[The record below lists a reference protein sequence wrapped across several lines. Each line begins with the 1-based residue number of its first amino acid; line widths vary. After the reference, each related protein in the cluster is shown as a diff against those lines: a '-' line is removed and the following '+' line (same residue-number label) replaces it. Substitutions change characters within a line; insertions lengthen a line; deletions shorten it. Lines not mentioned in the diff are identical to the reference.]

1 MHKEV
6 DSGSDNSTDFL
17 DTSDSSVFDSDT
29 LEESEDLARTRKSSR
44 GRPRKSP
51 ADSAEHKRPH
61 CSASA
66 RMESV
71 QDLLKGL
78 EQEVDINLVTPLT
91 KSDTHPHD
99 AQVEMQEPVL
109 GGRIMLPLSPFLNPK
124 IHVPISPSSGD
135 GSSNT
140 ADLQERIY
148 NYQYI
153 NKGLAS
159 TIQYQMYLNNLVL
172 MNKISTKPKTEAH
185 QTHARETSERHRAQ
199 QAKRSAEVHS
209 PTLTTEIDDEDD
221 DYSEA
226 PTFTSSRPRRKSA
239 VHKSSIEDPSEDE
252 IDEPT
257 EEEDNVEKILSYN
270 PAENTYY
277 VKFRGKSYLH
287 CDWVPTEALTETK
300 TGEMRLRR
308 FMKSPLTHTEDTE
321 IFHPDLVA
329 VERIIA
335 EEDEVIEGTHR
346 KIYLTKWKKFPYE
359 SSTFEYADHLS
370 DCEGFSEAMAAFT
383 RRRERAYFPS
393 TPAGWR
399 PSRDRVPESLSFFKG
414 GRELRPYQKEGVS
427 WLVNK
432 WLFRQS
438 CILADE
444 MGLGKTVQSVAFVDT
459 VISKCGLKRP
469 ALVVAPLSTIPHWE
483 REFAAWTDLRV
494 LVYHGSQAAREIM
507 QDFEFRSTNGLLF
520 DVILTT
526 YEMAIAGV
534 EHISAVSFGVCVL
547 DEAHRL
553 KNSRSKAAQT
563 LRAIEVDHKVL
574 LSGTP
579 LQNNLAELWS
589 LLNFI
594 DEDKFPSLKYFLG
607 AYKMEEAED
616 VERIQLLLRPLM
628 LRRMKDDVESI
639 PVKEETI
646 VEVELTMIQKRFY
659 RAILEKNMEF
669 LGAAGSSTPN
679 LLNIMMELRKCC
691 IHPYLI
697 AGAEE
702 QILMENGQDMV
713 QDVDRSEYYRI
724 LIQSSGK
731 LVFLDKLLA
740 KLYKSHKV
748 LVFSQMTKCLDLIAE
763 YLQYK
768 GYLYE
773 RIDGTV
779 RGDVRQASIDRFST
793 DADSFV
799 FLLCTRAGGVGINL
813 TAADTVIIFD
823 SDWNPQNDL
832 QAQARCHRIG
842 QTAEVKIYR
851 LVTRNTY
858 EREMFDRAS
867 LKLGLDRAILHRD
880 KERESAHNRKGRVE
894 SLLKK
899 GAYGVLMEADDVN
912 QRFCEED
919 IDKILEGRTSVVR
932 HEDQSGNVFSK
943 ASFQVAEEIDDPDFW
958 ENLLIKRRAADAES
972 RLRRVLRKMA
982 RAGLISPEEEKE
994 RVQRIEELK
1003 SEIKRESAA
1012 VNNSSK
1018 STNGVNSTGETEG
1031 ERKRGEV
1038 LEQNLSDLLVELR
1051 GTKAP
1056 GLSKAQVARSIRRAL
1071 RAIPEQSIRED
1082 MSMALEWATQG
1093 DDEADDDKSIA
1104 LPAGVDPLR
1113 LLFRCQ
1119 VVELLETYEDS
1130 KGAAEIEWKNWAAD
1144 DDALIVQQVRENGY
1158 GLYSINVDEKVRV
1171 GLLKSEKGKET
1182 AVYKGRT
1189 REELNSRLR
1198 KMLLVINKKDDTDE
1212 ERESVSAAIEL
1223 FGRPTQKN
1231 RESIVKMY
1239 RGRNI
1244 ITEMTNMIG
1253 MIEENMKKRQSRR
1266 SGFDA
1271 ELAKVLTNKINLFD
1285 RLEALSAG
1293 AVPVLRKTTGLPR
1306 GWGKEKDMLMI
1317 QSLLA
1322 EGLTKEVCDTLGVTE
1337 EVILR
1342 RAEALVRHNQA
1353 KNEQEEAPEESKTPT
1368 E

>member
-1 MHKEV
+1 MHKEE
-6 DSGSDNSTDFL
+6 DSRSDNSTDFL
-17 DTSDSSVFDSDT
+17 DTSDSSGFDTDNT
-29 LEESEDLARTRKSSR
+29 LEESEDLVKKQKTGR
-44 GRPRKSP
+44 GRPRKRSI
-51 ADSAEHKRPH
+51 DTFDNKRLNTSGH
-61 CSASA
+61 L
-66 RMESV
+66 ETV
-71 QDLLKGL
+71 QEVLKGL
-78 EQEVDINLVTPLT
+78 EEEVDTCLETPLT
-91 KSDTHPHD
+91 QSERHP
-99 AQVEMQEPVL
+99 QKEKVELQDPIQ

-124 IHVPISPSSGD
+124 IHVPLTLLNAEDSESA
-135 GSSNT
+135 N
-140 ADLQERIY
+140 LQEKIH
-148 NYQYI
+148 NYQYV

-172 MNKISTKPKTEAH
+172 MNKIAGKPKNAEKH
-185 QTHARETSERHRAQ
+185 MERGAEKHESPESRYSDIGGDVVR
-199 QAKRSAEVHS
+199 KPRRRSAAVVKSTPVNDNDE
-209 PTLTTEIDDEDD
+209 EDNDDDYEDD
-221 DYSEA
+221 DDMA
-226 PTFTSSRPRRKSA
+226 
-239 VHKSSIEDPSEDE
+239 EDTM
-252 IDEPT
+252 I
-257 EEEDNVEKILSYN
+257 EEDNVEKILSYN
-270 PAENTYY
+270 KPENTFY
-277 VKFRGKSYLH
+277 VKYRGKSYLH
-287 CDWVPTEALTETK
+287 CEWVPYDTLVETK
-300 TGEMRLRR
+300 TGEMRVRR
-308 FMKSPLTHTEDTE
+308 FLKAPVVHEEDA
-321 IFHPDLVA
+321 DLFDSELVT

-335 EEDEVIEGTHR
+335 EEEEYIDENTSR
-346 KIYLTKWKKFPYE
+346 KIYLTKWRKFPYE
-359 SSTFEYADHLS
+359 SSTFEYYEHLS
-370 DCEGFSEAMAAFT
+370 DCEGFEQAHGDFI
-383 RRRERAYFPS
+383 RRREKIYTGT
-393 TPAGWR
+393 TPIGWR
-399 PSRDRVPESLSFFKG
+399 PSRDRVPESFVFKG
-414 GRELRPYQKEGVS
+414 GRELRAYQKEGVS

-459 VISKCGLKRP
+459 IMSKCGMKRP

-494 LVYHGSQAAREIM
+494 LVYHGSQPAREIM
-507 QDFEFRSTNGLLF
+507 QDFEFRTATGQLLF

-534 EHISAVSFGVCVL
+534 DHLSSVSFGVSVL

-563 LRAIEVDHKVL
+563 LRSIEVDHKVL

-579 LQNNLAELWS
+579 LQNNLSELWS

-594 DEDKFPSLKYFLG
+594 DEEKFPSLKYFLD
-607 AYKMEEAED
+607 AYKMEEADD
-616 VERIQLLLRPLM
+616 VERIQLLLKPLM
-628 LRRMKDDVESI
+628 LRRMKDDVETI

-697 AGAEE
+697 SGAEE
-702 QILMENGQDMV
+702 QILMENGQDINHESG
-713 QDVDRSEYYRI
+713 DRDEYYRI

-740 KLYKSHKV
+740 KLHKSHKV

-793 DADSFV
+793 DENSFV

-867 LKLGLDRAILHRD
+867 LKLGLDRAILHKD
-880 KERESAHNRKGRVE
+880 KDRESAHNRKGRVE

-912 QRFCEED
+912 QKFCEED

-932 HEDQSGNVFSK
+932 HEDQKGNVFSK
-943 ASFQVAEEIDDPDFW
+943 ASFQVTEEIDDPDFW

-972 RLRRVLRKMA
+972 RLRRILRKMA
-982 RAGLISPEEEKE
+982 RAGLLSEEELPKREEAIKQLKESLDASDANDKATALEKE
-994 RVQRIEELK
+994 RF
-1003 SEIKRESAA
+1003 
-1012 VNNSSK
+1012 
-1018 STNGVNSTGETEG
+1018 
-1031 ERKRGEV
+1031 
-1038 LEQNLSDLLVELR
+1038 SDLLVELR
-1051 GTKAP
+1051 GTKAQ
-1056 GLSKAQVARSIRRAL
+1056 GLTKGQVAKSIRRAL
-1071 RAIPEQSIRED
+1071 RAIAEQGIKDDLS
-1082 MSMALEWATQG
+1082 MSLEWALQK
-1093 DDEADDDKSIA
+1093 DDSDNDDKTIV
-1104 LPAGVDPLR
+1104 LPEEVDPQR

-1119 VVELLETYEDS
+1119 MIELLEPYEDF
-1130 KGAAEIEWKNWAAD
+1130 KGATEIEWKNWAIED
-1144 DDALIVQQVRENGY
+1144 DNLLVGQVRTFGY
-1158 GLYSINVDEKVRV
+1158 GVYNIQVDEKTRV
-1171 GLLKSEKGKET
+1171 GLVKSEKGKEI
-1182 AVYKGRT
+1182 ALYKGRSKD
-1189 REELNSRLR
+1189 ELNSRIR
-1198 KMLLVINKKDDTDE
+1198 KILLVINKKEDNDE

-1239 RGRNI
+1239 KGRNI

-1253 MIEENMKKRQSRR
+1253 MIEENMKRRQSRR

-1285 RLEALSAG
+1285 RLELISAG
-1293 AVPVLRKTTGLPR
+1293 PLPVLRKTTGLPR
-1306 GWGKEKDMLMI
+1306 GWGKEKDTLMI

-1322 EGLTKEVCDTLGVTE
+1322 EGLTKEVCETLGVSE
-1337 EVILR
+1337 EVLLR
-1342 RAEALVRHNQA
+1342 RAEALIRHQQI
-1353 KNEQEEAPEESKTPT
+1353 KNDQEDLSDKTPSFDL
-1368 E
+1368 

>member
-1 MHKEV
+1 MHKEA

-17 DTSDSSVFDSDT
+17 DTSDSSLFDTDT
-29 LEESEDLARTRKSSR
+29 LEESEDLLRQNKSAK
-44 GRPRKSP
+44 GRPRKVN
-51 ADSAEHKRPH
+51 DSADKRRDTEEKTRLET
-61 CSASA
+61 A
-66 RMESV
+66 

-78 EQEVDINLVTPLT
+78 EKEVDIDLVTPLT
-91 KSDTHPHD
+91 KSET
-99 AQVEMQEPVL
+99 ANEEKIVQMQEPL
-109 GGRIMLPLSPFLNPK
+109 YRGRIMLPLSTFLKPK
-124 IHVPISPSSGD
+124 IHLPLAPLPDSSEE
-135 GSSNT
+135 T
-140 ADLQERIY
+140 AGLQERIC

-172 MNKISTKPKTEAH
+172 INKISSRPKTEQRERVQK
-185 QTHARETSERHRAQ
+185 QTSSNSGAAQ
-199 QAKRSAEVHS
+199 QKVQQK
-209 PTLTTEIDDEDD
+209 TETE
-221 DYSEA
+221 SEEEYL
-226 PTFTSSRPRRKSA
+226 PHKPRRKSA
-239 VHKSSIEDPSEDE
+239 IHQRVEQETDEEIE
-252 IDEPT
+252 EPT
-257 EEEDNVEKILSYN
+257 EEEDTVEKILSYN
-270 PAENTYY
+270 PVDDTYY

-287 CDWVPTEALTETK
+287 CDWVGKSVLTETK

-308 FMKSPLTHTEDTE
+308 FMKAPVTHGEDS
-321 IFHPDLVA
+321 DLFDPSLIA
-329 VERIIA
+329 VERIVS
-335 EEDEVIEGTHR
+335 EEDEVAENGHR
-346 KIYLTKWKKFPYE
+346 KILLTKWAKFPYE
-359 SSTFEYADHLS
+359 SSTFEYADHLQ
-370 DCEGFSEAMAAFT
+370 DCDGYHEAMKEYLLRKEKAH
-383 RRRERAYFPS
+383 PIN
-393 TPAGWR
+393 TPVGWR
-399 PSRDRVPESLSFFKG
+399 PSRDRVPDTFTFKG
-414 GRELRPYQKEGVS
+414 NRELRPYQKEGVS

-444 MGLGKTVQSVAFVDT
+444 MGLGKTVQSVAFIDVL
-459 VISKCGLKRP
+459 IRCGLSRP

-483 REFAAWTDLRV
+483 REFKAWTDLRV
-494 LVYHGSQAAREIM
+494 LVYHGSQPAREILH
-507 QDFEFRSTNGLLF
+507 DFEFRTSAGLLF

-534 EHISAVSFGVCVL
+534 DHISSVSFGVCVL

-579 LQNNLAELWS
+579 LQNNLSELWS

-594 DEDKFPSLKYFLG
+594 DEEKFPSMKAFLG
-607 AYKMEEAED
+607 AHKMEEVED
-616 VERIQLLLRPLM
+616 VERIQALLKPLM

-669 LGAAGSSTPN
+669 LGAAGSTSPN

-702 QILMENGQDMV
+702 QILLENGQDIAKEIEKE
-713 QDVDRSEYYRI
+713 EYYRI

-740 KLYKSHKV
+740 KLHGSHKV

-768 GYLYE
+768 SYAYE

-793 DADSFV
+793 DADAFV

-867 LKLGLDRAILHRD
+867 MKLGLDRAILHR
-880 KERESAHNRKGRVE
+880 ERDATQNKKGRVE

-899 GAYGVLMEADDVN
+899 GAYGVLMEADEVN
-912 QRFCEED
+912 RKFCEED

-932 HEDQSGNVFSK
+932 HEDQKGNVFSK

-958 ENLLIKRRAADAES
+958 ENLLVKRRAADAES
-972 RLRRVLRKMA
+972 RLRRVLRKMG
-982 RAGLISPEEEKE
+982 RSGLLTKEEKE
-994 RVQRIEELK
+994 EKQQQIELLQQQVQSANCEGRKEKENAISDLTTEIFGSQDKKQAVGSINRALK
-1003 SEIKRESAA
+1003 SI
-1012 VNNSSK
+1012 
-1018 STNGVNSTGETEG
+1018 TE
-1031 ERKRGEV
+1031 KA
-1038 LEQNLSDLLVELR
+1038 
-1051 GTKAP
+1051 TK
-1056 GLSKAQVARSIRRAL
+1056 
-1071 RAIPEQSIRED
+1071 ED
-1082 MSMALEWATQG
+1082 MSMGLEWAIEG
-1093 DDEADDDKSIA
+1093 DTKEEGNLAE
-1104 LPAGVDPLR
+1104 GVDGVR

-1119 VVELLETYEDS
+1119 VVELLEGYEEYAG
-1130 KGAAEIEWKNWAAD
+1130 KVEIEWKNWSVED
-1144 DDALIVQQVRENGY
+1144 DTEIVNQVRKNGY
-1158 GLYSINVDEKVRV
+1158 GEYDMKVEEKVRI
-1171 GLLKSEKGKET
+1171 GLVKSEKGKEQ
-1182 AVYKGRT
+1182 AVYRGRT
-1189 REELNSRLR
+1189 KEELNSRIR
-1198 KMLLVINKKDDTDE
+1198 KILLVVNKKEETDE
-1212 ERESVSAAIEL
+1212 EKGSVSGAIEM
-1223 FGRPTQKN
+1223 FGRPTSKN
-1231 RESIVKMY
+1231 RESIIKMY

-1244 ITEMTNMIG
+1244 ITEMTSMIS

-1271 ELAKVLTNKINLFD
+1271 ELAKVLTSRISLFD
-1285 RLEALSAG
+1285 RLDTISKG
-1293 AVPVLRKTTGLPR
+1293 TVPVVRKTAGLPR
-1306 GWGKEKDMLMI
+1306 GWGKEKDGLMVE
-1317 QSLLA
+1317 SLLA
-1322 EGLTKEVCDTLGVTE
+1322 EGLSKEVCDILGASE
-1337 EVILR
+1337 ETVLR
-1342 RAEALVRHNQA
+1342 RAEALVRHILP
-1353 KNEQEEAPEESKTPT
+1353 KGEQEETGKKEA
-1368 E
+1368 

>member
-1 MHKEV
+1 MHKEEHSV
-6 DSGSDNSTDFL
+6 SDNSTDFL
-17 DTSDSSVFDSDT
+17 DTSDSSAFDTET
-29 LEESEDLARTRKSSR
+29 LEESEDLERNKKAGR
-44 GRPRKSP
+44 GRPRKVSID
-51 ADSAEHKRPH
+51 AHEQKRPNIADH
-61 CSASA
+61 ADA
-66 RMESV
+66 V
-71 QDLLKGL
+71 QALLRGL
-78 EQEVDINLVTPLT
+78 EQEVDTSLDTPLT
-91 KSDTHPHD
+91 RSESKSEKET
-99 AQVEMQEPVL
+99 VELQNPIH

-124 IHVPISPSSGD
+124 IHVPISPITTGD
-135 GSSNT
+135 RES
-140 ADLQERIY
+140 ADLQEKIH

-159 TIQYQMYLNNLVL
+159 TVQYQMYLNNLVL
-172 MNKISTKPKTEAH
+172 TNKISTRSRANERLHIRQAERQESMRMPEATPREDSMNEHSFEEEVVRKPK
-185 QTHARETSERHRAQ
+185 R
-199 QAKRSAEVHS
+199 RSAAAYKAIHTPEES
-209 PTLTTEIDDEDD
+209 EGNEMDEL
-221 DYSEA
+221 SVE
-226 PTFTSSRPRRKSA
+226 
-239 VHKSSIEDPSEDE
+239 
-252 IDEPT
+252 

-270 PAENTYY
+270 EKENTFY
-277 VKFRGKSYLH
+277 VKYRGKSYLH
-287 CDWVPTEALTETK
+287 CEWAPHSALVETK
-300 TGEMRLRR
+300 TGEMRVRR
-308 FMKSPLTHTEDTE
+308 FMKNPVVHAEDADLFDPE
-321 IFHPDLVA
+321 LVA

-335 EEDEVIEGTHR
+335 EEEECIDENTVR
-346 KIYLTKWKKFPYE
+346 KIYLTKWRKFPYE
-359 SSTFEYADHLS
+359 SSTFEYYDHLS
-370 DCEGFSEAMAAFT
+370 DCEGFEQAHGEFV
-383 RRRERAYFPS
+383 RRRERATLQS
-393 TPAGWR
+393 TPVGWR
-399 PSRDRVPESLSFFKG
+399 PSRDRVPEHFVFKG
-414 GRELRPYQKEGVS
+414 GRELRAYQKEGVS

-444 MGLGKTVQSVAFVDT
+444 MGLGKTVQSVALIDT
-459 VISKCGLKRP
+459 IITKCGMKRP
-469 ALVVAPLSTIPHWE
+469 AFVVAPLSTIPHWE

-507 QDFEFRSTNGLLF
+507 QDFEFRTGNGLLF

-534 EHISAVSFGVCVL
+534 EHLAAVSFGVAVL

-563 LRAIEVDHKVL
+563 LRSIGVDHKVL

-579 LQNNLAELWS
+579 LQNNLSELWS

-594 DEDKFPSLKYFLG
+594 DEEKFPSLKAFLG
-607 AYKMEEAED
+607 AYKMEEADD

-702 QILMENGQDMV
+702 QILMENGQDPA
-713 QDVDRSEYYRI
+713 QEHGDRNEYYRI

-740 KLYKSHKV
+740 KLHGNHKV
-748 LVFSQMTKCLDLIAE
+748 LVFSQMTKCLDLVAE

-793 DADSFV
+793 DENSFV

-867 LKLGLDRAILHRD
+867 MKLGLDRAILHRD
-880 KERESAHNRKGRVE
+880 KERESAHNRRGRVE

-912 QRFCEED
+912 QKFCEED

-958 ENLLIKRRAADAES
+958 ENLLVKRRAADAES

-982 RAGLISPEEEKE
+982 RAGLMSPEEAQARAQQISALQEKMP
-994 RVQRIEELK
+994 
-1003 SEIKRESAA
+1003 AGA
-1012 VNNSSK
+1012 
-1018 STNGVNSTGETEG
+1018 GENAPEG
-1031 ERKRGEV
+1031 TFSD
-1038 LEQNLSDLLVELR
+1038 EQDRLSDLLVELR
-1051 GTKAP
+1051 GIGC
-1056 GLSKAQVARSIRRAL
+1056 GLSKAQMARSIRRAI
-1071 RAIPEQSIRED
+1071 RSIEERSVRED
-1082 MSMALEWATQG
+1082 LGMGLEWATAEEESPEEKG
-1093 DDEADDDKSIA
+1093 RALADT
-1104 LPAGVDPLR
+1104 VDAQR

-1119 VVELLETYEDS
+1119 VGELLKAYEGAR
-1130 KGAAEIEWKNWAAD
+1130 GAAEIEWKNWAVED
-1144 DDALIVQQVRENGY
+1144 DTVLVEQTRENGY
-1158 GLYSINVDEKVRV
+1158 GIYNMQVDEKTRI
-1171 GLLKSEKGKET
+1171 GLLKSEKGKDA
-1182 AVYKGRT
+1182 AVYKGRSK
-1189 REELNSRLR
+1189 EELNSRLR
-1198 KMLLVINKKDDTDE
+1198 KILLVINRKEEADE
-1212 ERESVSAAIEL
+1212 ESGSVSAAIEL
-1223 FGRPTQKN
+1223 FGRPSQKN

-1253 MIEENMKKRQSRR
+1253 MIEENMKKRQTRR

-1271 ELAKVLTNKINLFD
+1271 ELAKVLTNRINLFD
-1285 RLEALSAG
+1285 RLELLSQG
-1293 AVPVLRKTTGLPR
+1293 PVPGLRKTSGLPR
-1306 GWGKEKDMLMI
+1306 GWGKEKDTLMVE
-1317 QSLLA
+1317 SLLA
-1322 EGLTKEVCDTLGVTE
+1322 EGLTKEVCDTLGIGE
-1337 EVILR
+1337 EAVLR
-1342 RAEALVRHNQA
+1342 RAEALVRHNQT
-1353 KNEQEEAPEESKTPT
+1353 KSEQEETEKPPT
-1368 E
+1368 DT

>member
-1 MHKEV
+1 MHKEA

-17 DTSDSSVFDSDT
+17 DTSDSSGFDSDT
-29 LEESEDLARTRKSSR
+29 LEESEDLLKPHKSGR
-44 GRPRKSP
+44 GRPRKVHFDQT
-51 ADSAEHKRPH
+51 DSKRRDTEER
-61 CSASA
+61 A
-66 RMESV
+66 RLETAK
-71 QDLLKGL
+71 DLLRGL
-78 EQEVDINLVTPLT
+78 EKEVDIELITPLT
-91 KSDTHPHD
+91 ISETDQK
-99 AQVEMQEPVL
+99 QKKVLMQEPL
-109 GGRIMLPLSPFLNPK
+109 QGGRIMLPLSSFLNPK
-124 IHVPISPSSGD
+124 IHVPIAPLIPGGTGD
-135 GSSNT
+135 ET
-140 ADLQERIY
+140 ADLQERIC

-172 MNKISTKPKTEAH
+172 MNKISSRPKPDHLSVQRTDRTAKNTLLASQKVLAKQKPFVESRSTEP
-185 QTHARETSERHRAQ
+185 SEEEESVELPR
-199 QAKRSAEVHS
+199 K
-209 PTLTTEIDDEDD
+209 
-221 DYSEA
+221 
-226 PTFTSSRPRRKSA
+226 PRRKS
-239 VHKSSIEDPSEDE
+239 SIHQTVREETEDE
-252 IDEPT
+252 IEEEQM
-257 EEEDNVEKILSYN
+257 EEEDTVEKILSYN

-287 CDWVPTEALTETK
+287 CDWVQKELLTETK

-308 FMKSPLTHTEDTE
+308 FMKAPVTHEEDTDL
-321 IFHPDLVA
+321 FDPSLVA
-329 VERIIA
+329 VERIIS
-335 EEDEVIEGTHR
+335 EEDEIIDGVHR
-346 KIYLTKWKKFPYE
+346 KILLTKWSKFPYE
-359 SSTFEYADHLS
+359 SSTFEYSDHLAEC
-370 DCEGFSEAMAAFT
+370 DGYHEAMQAYT
-383 RRRERAYFPS
+383 IRRKKAHFSS
-393 TPAGWR
+393 TPPGWR
-399 PSRDRVPESLSFFKG
+399 PSRDRVPETFGFKG

-444 MGLGKTVQSVAFVDT
+444 MGLGKTVQSVAFIDILLT
-459 VISKCGLKRP
+459 KCGLRRP

-483 REFAAWTDLRV
+483 REFLAWTDLRV
-494 LVYHGSQAAREIM
+494 LIYHGSQAAREILH
-507 QDFEFRSTNGLLF
+507 DFEFRAGGGLLF

-534 EHISAVSFGVCVL
+534 EHISSVAFGVCVL

-563 LRAIEVDHKVL
+563 LRTIEVDHKVL

-579 LQNNLAELWS
+579 LQNNLSELWA

-594 DEDKFPSLKYFLG
+594 DEEKFPSMKTFLG
-607 AYKMEEAED
+607 AYKMEEVED
-616 VERIQLLLRPLM
+616 VERIQALLRPLM

-659 RAILEKNMEF
+659 RAILEKNMDF
-669 LGAAGSSTPN
+669 LGAAGSSSPN

-702 QILMENGQDMV
+702 QILLENGQDLA
-713 QDVDRSEYYRI
+713 QEIDKEEYYRI

-731 LVFLDKLLA
+731 LVFLDKLLT

-768 GYLYE
+768 GYSFE

-779 RGDVRQASIDRFST
+779 RGDLRQASIDRFST
-793 DADSFV
+793 DENSFV

-867 LKLGLDRAILHRD
+867 MKLGLDRAILHKD
-880 KERESAHNRKGRVE
+880 RESATNRKGRVE

-899 GAYGVLMEADDVN
+899 GAYGVLMEADEVN
-912 QRFCEED
+912 KKFCEED

-958 ENLLIKRRAADAES
+958 ENLLVKRRAADAES
-972 RLRRVLRKMA
+972 RLRRILRKMA
-982 RAGLISPEEEKE
+982 RTGLLTPEEAESKTAQAAEHLAAHAQCEKE
-994 RVQRIEELK
+994 SKEEEGTLHR
-1003 SEIKRESAA
+1003 SHAA
-1012 VNNSSK
+1012 
-1018 STNGVNSTGETEG
+1018 
-1031 ERKRGEV
+1031 
-1038 LEQNLSDLLVELR
+1038 DLLVEVA
-1051 GTKAP
+1051 GTKAK
-1056 GLSKAQVARSIRRAL
+1056 GLTKGEVAQSIRRAL
-1071 RAIPEQSIRED
+1071 RTIEEKSTKED
-1082 MSMALEWATQG
+1082 LSMGLEWAVQG
-1093 DDEADDDKSIA
+1093 HDEENDDKKIGLA
-1104 LPAGVDPLR
+1104 EGVDASR
-1113 LLFRCQ
+1113 LLFRCE
-1119 VVELLETYEDS
+1119 VSELLEGYEES
-1130 KGAAEIEWKNWAAD
+1130 KTTAEIEWKNWSAD
-1144 DDALIVQQVRENGY
+1144 DDEVIVQQTRENGY
-1158 GLYSINVDEKVRV
+1158 GLYDIKVEEKVRI
-1171 GLLKSEKGKET
+1171 GLVKSEKGKEL

-1189 REELNSRLR
+1189 REELNSRVR
-1198 KMLLVINKKDDTDE
+1198 KILLVINKKEDTDE
-1212 ERESVSAAIEL
+1212 EKESVSRAIEI

-1253 MIEENMKKRQSRR
+1253 MIEENMKKRQTRR

-1271 ELAKVLTNKINLFD
+1271 ELAKVLTSRIGLFD
-1285 RLEALSAG
+1285 RLETISKG
-1293 AVPVLRKTTGLPR
+1293 TVPVLRKTAGLPR
-1306 GWGKEKDMLMI
+1306 GWGKERDTLMV

-1322 EGLTKEVCDTLGVTE
+1322 EGLSKEVCDTLGASEDT
-1337 EVILR
+1337 ILK
-1342 RAEALVRHNQA
+1342 RAEALARHNLP
-1353 KNEQEEAPEESKTPT
+1353 KSEQDESSGKGREE
-1368 E
+1368 